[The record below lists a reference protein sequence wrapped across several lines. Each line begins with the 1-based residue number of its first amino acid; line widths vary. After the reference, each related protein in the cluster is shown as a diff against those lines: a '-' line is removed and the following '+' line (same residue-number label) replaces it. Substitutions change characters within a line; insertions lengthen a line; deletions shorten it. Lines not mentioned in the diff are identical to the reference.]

1 MKTKVILFSISILSL
16 FSTEMIAQSGIQ
28 FPKSDTTAVEQD
40 YPYFLP
46 IWGKELTKRNIKFQ
60 LPFGVNTN
68 YVFNR
73 MVLEMTDFSL
83 DINGIPVEGINE
95 DTLGFQEIIAKTSGL
110 NARADVWIL
119 PFLNFYGIYAENNGS
134 TQVSMNPFDSGLIE
148 LDEVDFRSSTW
159 GVGTTFVYGWRNVFV
174 SSDVNY
180 TSSGSNILE
189 DRVGFLVASVRVG
202 KRVDFSNDMALAV
215 YVGGMYRDFVGHE
228 ANNGNV
234 MLAEYFPDLKDGIL
248 ERIDNKVT
256 SNEGKI
262 ADPDYPY
269 NADDLTKLE
278 LRTRN
283 LGLNAISAKI
293 ENAPPGQVNYS
304 LKKDIVQAWSL
315 QVGLNFEF
323 DKHWMVRGEL
333 GYSSGQTFLMTGL
346 QYRFG
351 L

>member
-1 MKTKVILFSISILSL
+1 MKTKVILFSIAILSL

-28 FPKSDTTAVEQD
+28 FPKSDTTKVAKE

-83 DINGIPVEGINE
+83 DINGTPLDAINE
-95 DTLGFQEIIAKTSGL
+95 DTLGFQEIIARTSGL
-110 NARADVWIL
+110 NVRADVWIL

-148 LDEVDFRSSTW
+148 LDPVEFRSSTW
-159 GVGTTFVYGWRNVFV
+159 GIGTTFVYGWRNVFV

-202 KRVDFSNDMALAV
+202 KRVDFSNNMALAV
-215 YVGGMYRDFVGHE
+215 YVGGMYRNFVGHE

-248 ERIDNKVT
+248 EGIDNKVE
-256 SNEGKI
+256 SNKDLN

-269 NADDLTKLE
+269 NSNDLSKAE
-278 LRTRN
+278 LRVRN
-283 LGLNAISAKI
+283 SGLNTIAAKI

-304 LKKDIVQAWSL
+304 LKKDIMQPWSL
-315 QVGLNFEF
+315 QVGFNFEF
-323 DKHWMVRGEL
+323 DQNWMFRGEL
-333 GYSSGQTFLMTGL
+333 GYSSGQTFLLTGL